1 MVRQIE
7 ELRDA
12 VRARAAH
19 DFGPWISRRTNVSKI
34 PTPVFVS
41 G

>member
-12 VRARAAH
+12 VRARAAI
-19 DFGPWISRRTNVSKI
+19 DLAGDRNQRKRETRRLEPLSRR
-34 PTPVFVS
+34 P
-41 G
+41 